1 VQPIDRSPVNE
12 IDRALRALAD
22 RLLADRARPPGP
34 GAVSI
39 GARPIDAGDIDHLHP
54 AEREAIARAVPK
66 RQQEFATGRALLRR
80 LLDRDVAIPVAPD
93 RSPHWPPGVVGSL
106 AHDSEIAVA
115 AVSSDPRIRA
125 IGIDVEPTTALTPEI
140 ARIVLR
146 DDEAGLDAHLT
157 FALKEA
163 AYKAWSALGGHIL
176 DHHDVRIRRSGSD
189 VGPPAGIRPFGA
201 EVIGTATNFAGA
213 SIGFD
218 GWHLALVIVTSDQ
231 GRDQHS

>member
-1 VQPIDRSPVNE
+1 VEPIDRSPVNE
-12 IDRALRALAD
+12 IDRALRALTD
-22 RLLADRARPPGP
+22 RVLADRARRP
-34 GAVSI
+34 GAGTVSV
-39 GARPIDAGDIDHLHP
+39 GARPIDAGDIEHLHP
-54 AEREAIARAVPK
+54 AERRAIARAVPK
-66 RQQEFATGRALLRR
+66 RQREFATGRALLRK

-93 RSPHWPPGVVGSL
+93 RSPRWPSGVVGSL
-106 AHDSEIAVA
+106 AHDAEIAVA

-125 IGIDVEPTTALTPEI
+125 IGIDVEPATALKPEI

-163 AYKAWSALGGHIL
+163 AYKAWSALGGHLL

-189 VGPPAGIRPFGA
+189 VDRPADIRPFEA
-201 EVIGTATNFAGA
+201 DVIGTATTLDGA
-213 SIGFD
+213 SITCA

-231 GRDQHS
+231 GRPQHT